1 MRDNVVTRPRV
12 LLTRRWP
19 AEVETRLSARYQVTL
34 NEADVAMS
42 TSEIRRAMLEY
53 DAVCPTVSDRLDVS
67 AFPDRPR
74 ARILGN
80 FGVGVN
86 HIDLAA
92 AQAADIAVTNT
103 PGVLTDATADLTI
116 GLILM
121 LTRRL
126 AEGERELRQGRWQG
140 WRPTHMMGMALSGR
154 TLGILGMG
162 RIGRA
167 VAQRAQA
174 AFGMKIAYFSR
185 TPLPETEL
193 AGLSALACD
202 SVEALIDASDIISL
216 HCPGGGANRHLI
228 DAGRL
233 RRMGPSRY
241 LINTARG
248 DIIDQAA
255 LTDALQRRAI
265 GGAGLDVFE
274 NEPDIPATLLNAPN
288 AVLLPH
294 LGSATRETRAAMGM
308 MVADSLDAFFDGT
321 ELVNRVA

>member
-34 NEADVAMS
+34 NEADVAMPI
-42 TSEIRRAMLEY
+42 SEIRRAMLEY
-53 DAVCPTVSDRLDVS
+53 DAVCPTVSDRLDAS

-92 AQAADIAVTNT
+92 AQAAGIAVTNT

-167 VAQRAQA
+167 VARRAQA

-185 TPLPETEL
+185 TALPETGLED
-193 AGLSALACD
+193 LSALACD
-202 SVEALIDASDIISL
+202 TVEAMIDASDIISL
-216 HCPGGGANRHLI
+216 HCPGGRANRHLL
-228 DAGRL
+228 DAARL

-255 LTDALQRRAI
+255 LADVLQRRAI
-265 GGAGLDVFE
+265 GGVGLDVFE
-274 NEPDIPATLLNAPN
+274 NEPDIPAGLLNAPN

-308 MVADSLDAFFDGT
+308 MVADSLDTFFDGA